1 MRGLKEAIAAKER
14 VIEPRRYLSEDAIA
28 EINDSL
34 LGLHKGQIITI
45 VYYGDREQSYLQL
58 TGPVMKIDVY
68 WQYLQIGNITIEFP
82 EITRLLTATQPSF
95 SKS

>member
-1 MRGLKEAIAAKER
+1 MDG
-14 VIEPRRYLSEDAIA
+14 VD
-28 EINDSL
+28 
-34 LGLHKGQIITI
+34 ITDEEL
-45 VYYGDREQSYLQL
+45 VAVTEYREQSYLQL

-82 EITRLLTATQPSF
+82 EITQLLTDTQPSF

>member
-45 VYYGDREQSYLQL
+45 VYYGDREQSYLQI
-58 TGPVMKIDVY
+58 TGPVMKNDAY

-82 EITRLLTATQPSF
+82 EITQLLTDTQPSF